1 MDIVF
6 KRKIYDKLLKWKK
19 EDKGSCA
26 LLIEGARRVGKSTIA
41 EAFAKANYRSYI
53 LIDFRTASKDIKQ
66 NFVENVNPINLNRFF
81 QRLSILTSVDLY
93 PRESL
98 IILDEIQR
106 FPKARECIKDLVK
119 DGRYDYIETGSLIS
133 IKENVDG
140 ITIPSEE
147 RKVKMYPL
155 DFEEYLWARGRRP
168 LAEAI
173 KQAFHD
179 KIPFDSSL
187 HKEAKNLFKEYMIVG
202 GMPQSVLAYLSS
214 NESFAKAD
222 SAKRLIL
229 SLYRDDIKKADK
241 RYRLKAGRLFEGIP
255 GFLSRHDKEVVLDRI
270 DGNATF
276 YDYADAFYWLGDS
289 MMTNNCYRCTDP
301 SLALALNRKDS
312 SVKCYM
318 GDTGL
323 LISAAFSA
331 GVSNN
336 EEVYKKLLKDQL
348 SVNEG
353 MLFENVI
360 AQSVA
365 CSGNDLYFYAHR
377 NEKTHQNDIEVDFL
391 LTDGSLSTS
400 KVVPIEVKSSRN
412 YTTISYSR
420 FFASF
425 PKRIGEGYVVHPKQF
440 KIEGGTT
447 YLPCYMFFCLFEEQ

>member
-1 MDIVF
+1 MDIVL
-6 KRKIYDKLLKWKK
+6 KRKIYDKLVKWKK
-19 EDKGSCA
+19 EDNGSSA

-41 EAFAKANYRSYI
+41 EAFAKANYKSYI

-66 NFVENVNPINLNRFF
+66 NFIDNVNPTNINRFF
-81 QRLSILTSVDLY
+81 QRLSILTSVELY

-119 DGRYDYIETGSLIS
+119 DGRYDYLETGSLIS
-133 IKENVDG
+133 IKENSED

-147 RKVKMYPL
+147 RKAKMYPL
-155 DFEEYLWARGRRP
+155 DFEEYLWARGRRT

-179 KIPFDSSL
+179 KTPFDDSL
-187 HKEAKNLFKEYMIVG
+187 HKEAKTLFKEYMIVG
-202 GMPQSVLAYLSS
+202 GMPQSILAYLSS

-241 RYRLKAGRLFEGIP
+241 HYRLKVGRLFEGIP
-255 GFLSRHDKEVVLDRI
+255 GFLSRHDKEVVLNKV

-276 YDYADAFYWLGDS
+276 DDYADAFYWLGDS
-289 MMTNNCYRCTDP
+289 MITNNCYRCTDP
-301 SLALALNRKDS
+301 SMALALNRKDS

-323 LISAAFSA
+323 LISMAFSA
-331 GVSNN
+331 GISDSD
-336 EEVYKKLLKDQL
+336 EVYKKLLKDRL

-353 MLFENVI
+353 MLFENAI

-391 LTDGSLSTS
+391 ITDGNLSSS
-400 KVVPIEVKSSRN
+400 KVIPIEVKSSRN

-420 FFASF
+420 FSSCF
-425 PKRIGEGYVVHPKQF
+425 PKRIGDGYIVHPNQF
-440 KIEGGTT
+440 KVEGKTT
-447 YLPCYMFFCLFEEQ
+447 YLPCYMFFCLFN

>member
-6 KRKIYDKLLKWKK
+6 KRKIYDKLVEWKK
-19 EDKGSCA
+19 EDNGNSA

-41 EAFAKANYRSYI
+41 EAFAKDNYKSYI

-66 NFVENVNPINLNRFF
+66 NFIDNVNPGNLNRFF

-98 IILDEIQR
+98 IIFDEIQR
-106 FPKARECIKDLVK
+106 FPKARECIKDFVK

-133 IKENVDG
+133 IKENSDG

-147 RKVKMYPL
+147 RKIKMYPL
-155 DFEEYLWARGRRP
+155 DFEEYLWARGKRP

-173 KQAFHD
+173 KQAFLD
-179 KIPFDSSL
+179 KVPFDSAL
-187 HKEAKNLFKEYMIVG
+187 HKEAQTLFKEYMIVG
-202 GMPQSVLAYLSS
+202 GMPQSVCAYISS

-241 RYRLKAGRLFEGIP
+241 RYRLKSGRLFEGLP
-255 GFLSRHDKEVVLDRI
+255 GFLSRHEKTVVLDKI

-276 YDYADAFYWLGDS
+276 EDYADAIYWLGDS
-289 MMTNNCYRCTDP
+289 MMVNNCFRCTDP
-301 SLALALNRKDS
+301 SMAFSLNKKES

-323 LISAAFSA
+323 LMSMAFSS
-331 GVSNN
+331 GVSKS
-336 EEVYKKLLKDQL
+336 EEVYRKLLDDRL

-353 MLFENVI
+353 MFFENVI

-377 NEKTHQNDIEVDFL
+377 SEKTHQNDVEVDFL
-391 LTDGSLSTS
+391 LTDGNLSSS
-400 KVVPIEVKSSRN
+400 KVIPIEVKSSKN

-420 FFASF
+420 FSASF
-425 PKRIGEGYVVHPKQF
+425 PKRIGDGYVVHPKQL
-440 KIEGGTT
+440 KIEGKTT
-447 YLPCYMFFCLFEEQ
+447 YLPCYMFFCLFEVQ

>member
-6 KRKIYDKLLKWKK
+6 KRKIYDKLVEWKK
-19 EDKGSCA
+19 EDNGSSA

-41 EAFAKANYRSYI
+41 EAFAKANYKSYI

-66 NFVENVNPINLNRFF
+66 NFIDNVNPGNLNRFF
-81 QRLSILTSVDLY
+81 QRLSVLTAVDLH
-93 PRESL
+93 PRDSL

-106 FPKARECIKDLVK
+106 FPKARECTKDLVK

-133 IKENVDG
+133 IRENSEG

-147 RKVKMYPL
+147 RKIKMYPL
-155 DFEEYLWARGRRP
+155 DFEEYLWARGRRS

-173 KQAFHD
+173 KQAFAD
-179 KIPFDSSL
+179 KIPFDDSL
-187 HKEAKNLFKEYMIVG
+187 HKEAKTFFKEYMIVG
-202 GMPQSVLAYLSS
+202 GMPQSILAYLSS

-229 SLYRDDIKKADK
+229 SLYRDDIKKADR

-255 GFLSRHDKEVVLDRI
+255 GFLSRHDKTIVLDKV
-270 DGNATF
+270 DTNATF
-276 YDYADAFYWLGDS
+276 DDYSDAIYWLGDS
-289 MMTNNCYRCTDP
+289 MMVNNCYRCTDP
-301 SLALALNRKDS
+301 SMALPLGKKES

-323 LISAAFSA
+323 LMSMAFSA
-331 GVSNN
+331 GISNS
-336 EEVYKKLLKDQL
+336 EDVYKKLLKDQL

-360 AQSVA
+360 AQSIA

-377 NEKTHQNDIEVDFL
+377 DEKIHQNDIEVDFL
-391 LTDGSLSTS
+391 LADGNLSSS
-400 KVVPIEVKSSRN
+400 KVIPIEVKSSRN
-412 YTTISYSR
+412 YSTISYSR
-420 FFASF
+420 FSSSF

-440 KIEGGTT
+440 KIEGKTT
-447 YLPCYMFFCLFEEQ
+447 YLPCYMFFCLFSGR